1 MKYKSVEE
9 TIGNGAFFQG
19 SYPSPKQS
27 ALFLSHRQNGNV
39 YVPSWKRICV
49 STTVE
54 NFEQEKQ
61 SSNEFLLDECLVEV
75 FKHLSS
81 GQERSACACISKRWL
96 MLLSSIR
103 RDEAFAFKP
112 NLNAEEESTQRTQV
126 KIGEIAESA
135 GEATDVRLAA
145 IVIGTANLGGLVK
158 LSIWGDNLCRGVTD
172 TGLKAIARGCPTL
185 KHLFLWDL
193 SSVGDEGLS
202 EIAHECHLLEKLDLF
217 QCPTITDKSLLEIF
231 AVNCP
236 NMTSITMDS
245 CSNIGNESLKAVG
258 QYCLNLKLVMPVQAT
273 LLLHMENV
281 LSELRL

>member
-1 MKYKSVEE
+1 MR
-9 TIGNGAFFQG
+9 NGAFFQG

-75 FKHLSS
+75 FKRLSS

-135 GEATDVRLAA
+135 GVE
-145 IVIGTANLGGLVK
+145 GLVK

-258 QYCLNLKLVMPVQAT
+258 QYCLNLKLVVFRNCP
-273 LLLHMENV
+273 L
-281 LSELRL
+281 

>member
-1 MKYKSVEE
+1 MSQNL
-9 TIGNGAFFQG
+9 GRNGAFFQG

-49 STTVE
+49 GTTVE

-61 SSNEFLLDECLVEV
+61 SSNEFLLDECLIEV
-75 FKHLSS
+75 FKRLSS
-81 GQERSACACISKRWL
+81 GQERSACACISKHWL
-96 MLLSSIR
+96 MLLSSIL

-112 NLNAEEESTQRTQV
+112 NLNAEEESTQCTQV
-126 KIGEIAESA
+126 PCWQ
-135 GEATDVRLAA
+135 EATDVTLAA
-145 IVIGTANLGGLVK
+145 IAIGTANLGGLVK

-172 TGLKAIARGCPTL
+172 TALKAIARGCPTL

-217 QCPTITDKSLLEIF
+217 
-231 AVNCP
+231 
-236 NMTSITMDS
+236 
-245 CSNIGNESLKAVG
+245 
-258 QYCLNLKLVMPVQAT
+258 
-273 LLLHMENV
+273 
-281 LSELRL
+281 